1 MGLIANLAL
10 TAALLLVLVPVGLFV
25 AEVLAGLLPRRPAPE
40 PSVPR
45 RRVAVVVPAHDEAAV
60 IERTLLRLSTQL
72 QADDR
77 LLVVADNCS
86 DDTARI
92 ARSTGAEVIERIDPA
107 RRGKGYALD
116 CAIRNL
122 AADPPRIV
130 VFIDADCEF
139 ADGSLDRIA
148 RLCEAS
154 RRPVQALYLMLAPE
168 RPGTMVQVG
177 QFAWT
182 VRNHV
187 RPLGCLRLGMPCQL
201 MGTGMALPWRLA
213 QALPL
218 ASSNLVE
225 DMRMGI
231 DCARLGHPP
240 LFCPEAQ
247 VTSRFPAVASAARSQ
262 RTRWEHG
269 HLAMICS
276 QVPRLLGEGLRG
288 RNWGLLAI
296 VWDMCIPPLAL
307 LVLALLGLGLA
318 AGLVGGFTG
327 RFEAS
332 FLALGQL
339 AALAVALV
347 LAWLRFG
354 TRSLPARDLLRIAPY
369 VLSKIPLYLQFL
381 SRRQTDWVRSRR
393 DGR

>member
-1 MGLIANLAL
+1 
-10 TAALLLVLVPVGLFV
+10 T
-25 AEVLAGLLPRRPAPE
+25 
-40 PSVPR
+40 
-45 RRVAVVVPAHDEAAV
+45 
-60 IERTLLRLSTQL
+60 
-72 QADDR
+72 
-77 LLVVADNCS
+77 
-86 DDTARI
+86 
-92 ARSTGAEVIERIDPA
+92 DPA

-122 AADPPRIV
+122 AADPPGIV

-148 RLCEAS
+148 RQCETS

-168 RPGTMVQVG
+168 QPGTMVQVG

-218 ASSNLVE
+218 ASSSLVE

-231 DCARLGHPP
+231 DCARLGPPP
-240 LFCPEAQ
+240 LFSRDAQ

-332 FLALGQL
+332 
-339 AALAVALV
+339 
-347 LAWLRFG
+347 
-354 TRSLPARDLLRIAPY
+354 RSEERR
-369 VLSKIPLYLQFL
+369 VGEECG
-381 SRRQTDWVRSRR
+381 SRVC
-393 DGR
+393 